1 MGEGRTDTGDPVMI
15 ENETVKLQNEKA
27 LLVEEIR
34 SYPRPVAGCD
44 AQFNYL
50 LERRHAI
57 ERALIALRSSKSR
70 QE

>member
-1 MGEGRTDTGDPVMI
+1 MGEGRTDTGDQVMI
-15 ENETVKLQNEKA
+15 ESDSAKLQNERA
-27 LLVEEIR
+27 RIIEELR

-50 LERRHAI
+50 LERRDAI
-57 ERALIALRSSKSR
+57 ERALIALRSSRSR

>member
-1 MGEGRTDTGDPVMI
+1 MGEGRTDTGDPVVI
-15 ENETVKLQNEKA
+15 EDDSVNLQNEKA

-34 SYPRPVAGCD
+34 AYPRPIAGCD

-50 LERRHAI
+50 LERRDAI
-57 ERALIALRSSKSR
+57 ERALIALRSARSY

>member
-1 MGEGRTDTGDPVMI
+1 M
-15 ENETVKLQNEKA
+15 NEDDTVKLQNEKA
-27 LLVEEIR
+27 LIVEQIR

-50 LERRHAI
+50 LERRDAI
-57 ERALIALRSSKSR
+57 ERALIALRSSRSH

>member
-50 LERRHAI
+50 LERRDAI
-57 ERALIALRSSKSR
+57 ERALIALRSSRSR

>member
-1 MGEGRTDTGDPVMI
+1 MI